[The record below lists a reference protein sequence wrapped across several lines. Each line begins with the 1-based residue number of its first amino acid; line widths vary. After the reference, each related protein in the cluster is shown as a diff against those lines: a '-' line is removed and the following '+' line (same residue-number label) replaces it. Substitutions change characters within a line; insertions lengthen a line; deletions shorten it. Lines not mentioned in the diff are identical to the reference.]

1 MIIRQAYSKLMRF
14 VASRLS
20 PGSELGLH
28 LTAGVLTLV
37 AAVAVFAEI
46 AEAVGEGDD
55 IARYDEHISQW
66 FYQHAFEPLT
76 TFMFAIT
83 HLHGIPA
90 MCVLSALLG
99 LWFWRKRA
107 PYWLL
112 ATAIA
117 VPGGMLLNVL
127 LKHVYARARPA
138 FDEPFVTLA
147 TYSFPSG
154 HTAAATLF
162 YGLLASYVITTNPRW
177 RTRCAALVGAVC
189 MVALVALSRVY
200 LGAHF
205 VSDVLAAMAESLA
218 WLAVC
223 ITSVSTLRRRRAA
236 RRDQ

>member
-1 MIIRQAYSKLMRF
+1 
-14 VASRLS
+14 
-20 PGSELGLH
+20 
-28 LTAGVLTLV
+28 VLLV
-37 AAVAVFAEI
+37 GAEAAVGEI

-55 IARYDEHISQW
+55 IARYDARISQW

-76 TFMFAIT
+76 TFMFGIT

-90 MCVLSALLG
+90 MSVLSALLG
-99 LWFWRKRA
+99 WWFWRRRA

-112 ATAIA
+112 ATAIC

-127 LKHVYARARPA
+127 LKHVYQRARPA

-162 YGLLASYVITTNPRW
+162 YGLLASYVVTTSPRW
-177 RTRCAALVGAVC
+177 GVRMAALVGAAA

-236 RRDQ
+236 RQDQ

>member
-1 MIIRQAYSKLMRF
+1 MIIRQAYNKLMRF
-14 VASRLS
+14 AASRLS
-20 PGSELGLH
+20 PGGELGLH
-28 LTAGVLTLV
+28 LTAGVLTLM

-55 IARYDEHISQW
+55 IARYDERISRW
-66 FYQHAFEPLT
+66 FYEHAFEPMT
-76 TFMFAIT
+76 TFMFGIT

-90 MCVLSALLG
+90 MCVLSALLA
-99 LWFWRKRA
+99 LWFWRRKA

-127 LKHVYARARPA
+127 LKHVYQRARPA

-162 YGLLASYVITTNPRW
+162 YGLLASYVVTTSPRW
-177 RTRCAALVGAVC
+177 RTRCAAVIAAVC

-223 ITSVSTLRRRRAA
+223 ITSVSTLRRRRSA
-236 RRDQ
+236 RKEQ

>member
-1 MIIRQAYSKLMRF
+1 MIIRQAYSRLARF
-14 VASRLS
+14 VAARLS
-20 PGSELGLH
+20 PESELGLH
-28 LTAGVLTLV
+28 LTAGVLTLA

-46 AEAVGEGDD
+46 AEAVGEHDD
-55 IARYDEHISQW
+55 IARYDAGISHW
-66 FYQHAFEPLT
+66 FYEHAFEPLT
-76 TFMFAIT
+76 TVMFAIT

-99 LWFWRKRA
+99 VWFWRKGA
-107 PYWLL
+107 PYWVLT
-112 ATAIA
+112 TAIA
-117 VPGGMLLNVL
+117 VPGGMVLNVL
-127 LKHVYARARPA
+127 LKHVYQRARPA
-138 FDEPFVTLA
+138 FDEPFLTLV

-162 YGLLASYVITTNPRW
+162 YGLLASYAVTVSPRW
-177 RTRCAALVGAVC
+177 RVRCAAVAGAVF

-218 WLAVC
+218 WLAFC

-236 RRDQ
+236 RKEQ

>member
-1 MIIRQAYSKLMRF
+1 MMTRIAYGKLMRF
-14 VASRLS
+14 LSARLS
-20 PGSELGLH
+20 PGGQFGLH
-28 LTAGVLTLV
+28 LTAGVALLA
-37 AAVAVFAEI
+37 AAVAAFSEI

-55 IARYDEHISQW
+55 IVRYDEHVSQW
-66 FYQHAFEPLT
+66 FAQHAFEPLT
-76 TFMFAIT
+76 TLMFGIT

-90 MCVLSALLG
+90 MSVLSALLG
-99 LWFWRKRA
+99 LWFWRRGA

-112 ATAIA
+112 ATAIC

-127 LKHVYARARPA
+127 LKHIYERARPA
-138 FDEPFVTLA
+138 FDEPFVTLV

-162 YGLLASYVITTNPRW
+162 YGLLASYVVTTNARW
-177 RTRCAALVGAVC
+177 GVRAVALAGAAC

>member
-1 MIIRQAYSKLMRF
+1 MTRIAYGKLMRF
-14 VASRLS
+14 LTARLS
-20 PGSELGLH
+20 PGGELGLH
-28 LTAGVLTLV
+28 LTAGVIMLVVAV
-37 AAVAVFAEI
+37 AAFGEI
-46 AEAVGEGDD
+46 ADAVGEGDD
-55 IARYDEHISQW
+55 IARYDEQVSQW
-66 FYQHAFEPLT
+66 FYAHAFEPLT
-76 TFMFAIT
+76 TIMFGIT

-90 MCVLSALLG
+90 MSVLSALLG
-99 LWFWRKRA
+99 LWFWRRHA

-112 ATAIA
+112 ATAIC

-127 LKHVYARARPA
+127 LKHVYQRARPA

-162 YGLLASYVITTNPRW
+162 YGLLASYVVTTSASW
-177 RTRCAALVGAVC
+177 RVRAAAVAGAAA

-236 RRDQ
+236 RQEQ

>member
-1 MIIRQAYSKLMRF
+1 MS
-14 VASRLS
+14 
-20 PGSELGLH
+20 
-28 LTAGVLTLV
+28 
-37 AAVAVFAEI
+37 
-46 AEAVGEGDD
+46 
-55 IARYDEHISQW
+55 
-66 FYQHAFEPLT
+66 
-76 TFMFAIT
+76 
-83 HLHGIPA
+83 
-90 MCVLSALLG
+90 VLSALLG
-99 LWFWRKRA
+99 WWFWRRRA

-112 ATAIA
+112 ATAIC

-127 LKHVYARARPA
+127 LKHVYQRARPA

-162 YGLLASYVITTNPRW
+162 YGLLASYVVTTSPRW
-177 RTRCAALVGAVC
+177 GVRMAALVGAAA

-236 RRDQ
+236 RQDQ